1 MAGERM
7 EFLPG
12 VPPDLCLAALS
23 AAPGNELE
31 SGKFLSPQSSS
42 ALAVNCF
49 GWFLERPE
57 QLPALPGLGVTWP
70 PIAIRLEAEM
80 RFPWPGGKHPWL
92 DAAIE
97 TEDVLIGVESKRFE
111 PFRDKK
117 VAKFAETYDRPVWGG
132 AMAPYRAMLDLL
144 QKEPRRYRY
153 LDAAQL
159 IRHALGLATQSR
171 RQGKQGLLFYLFAEP
186 EMLDGRS
193 IGSIHHD
200 THRDEIADFNE
211 AVKGSEVAFRS
222 ASYFEWLETWP
233 AECSDHA
240 LALKRRFLGG
250 G

>member
-1 MAGERM
+1 MSGELI

-12 VPPDLCLAALS
+12 VPAELCLATLR
-23 AAPGNELE
+23 AAPGNELA

-57 QLPALPGLGVTWP
+57 LLPPFPGVGASWP
-70 PIAIRLEAEM
+70 AASIRLEAEM
-80 RFPWPGGKHPWL
+80 RFPWLGGKHPWL

-97 TEDVLIGVESKRFE
+97 TEDALIGVESKRFE

-144 QKEPRRYRY
+144 RKEPSRYRY

-159 IRHALGLATQSR
+159 IKHALGLATQSR
-171 RQGKQGLLFYLFAEP
+171 RKGKQGLLFYLFAEP
-186 EMLDGRS
+186 QMLEGRS
-193 IGSIHHD
+193 IGSIHHVA
-200 THRDEIADFNE
+200 HRAEIADFNE
-211 AVKGSEVAFRS
+211 AVKGSEVEFRS

-233 AECSDHA
+233 AACGDHA
-240 LALKRRFLGG
+240 LALRRRFLSGS
-250 G
+250 